1 MRTDKNTPTKG
12 QPEACPTVQ
21 IPKRELVFITEKILG
36 ATRLVLAMHRLEEAK
51 NTGLSSPEMLILW
64 QAFDHLT
71 DVVEAMGPHTGLGLE
86 NWVIE

>member
-21 IPKRELVFITEKILG
+21 IPKRELILLTDKILG
-36 ATRLVLAMHRLEEAK
+36 ATRLVLALHRLEEAR
-51 NTGLSSPEMLILW
+51 NTSLSSPEMLILW

-71 DVVEAMGPHTGLGLE
+71 DAVEVLGAHTGLGPE